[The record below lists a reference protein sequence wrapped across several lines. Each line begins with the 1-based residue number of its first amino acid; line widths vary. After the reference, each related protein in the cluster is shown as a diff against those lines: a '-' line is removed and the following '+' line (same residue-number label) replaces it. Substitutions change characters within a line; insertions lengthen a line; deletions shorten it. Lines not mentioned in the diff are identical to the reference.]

1 MAETQE
7 IGCTCR
13 CRIGLEV
20 VQPESIGLQ
29 LEQFHIGFEDI
40 PTLVISGSSLAIK
53 QYYNI
58 DAACEMPSA
67 SDAAILAEC
76 EAQWLNPSAPTVP
89 RELIK
94 TLQVP
99 LSGDSLEQ
107 ILGIPNV
114 YEFYSASST
123 QITNELT
130 ARWSV

>member
-29 LEQFHIGFEDI
+29 LEQFHIGFADV

-67 SDAAILAEC
+67 SDAEILAEC
-76 EAQWLNPSAPTVP
+76 EAQWLSPSAPTVP

-99 LSGDSLEQ
+99 LSGDALEQ

-123 QITNELT
+123 QITNELA